1 MKKIEFTKMHGAG
14 NDFILIDDRDGSF
27 PVDDHIRMA
36 ALAAHR
42 TGIGCEGI
50 ILVQK
55 PLKSGDF
62 RMSFF
67 NPDGTEADLC
77 GNGARCAAAFA
88 RAVGAVAQDS
98 MTMETGAGLVDA
110 EILEPGLVKVW
121 MNEPKD
127 RRYGLSVAV
136 KEQPVVGDFV
146 DTGVPHFVVV
156 VPSVATVNVEHLG
169 RELRLADAFAPAGT
183 NVNFVQFRAPN
194 HAVIRTYERGV
205 EAESGACGTGA
216 VAAAVVG
223 VETRKMSLPM
233 HVRTSYG
240 FDLVV
245 DGDWRHS
252 KSTGFTLA
260 GPVKTVFTGSI
271 DLDSLDIGNEM
282 E

>member
-156 VPSVATVNVEHLG
+156 VPSVATVDVEHLG

-183 NVNFVQFRAPN
+183 NVDFVQFRAPN